1 MKITIAALLLY
12 SHCLFCQVIPKDKQ
26 MHLAAGFTLGGLAI
40 SSKQVKHPF
49 WTSVLMATSTGA
61 AKELY
66 DSRTGGD
73 VDRKDV
79 YFTVAGGAV
88 SGTIGYLI
96 KKRRDKKKSK
106 YLRHRWEYRQYI
118 RY

>member
-1 MKITIAALLLY
+1 MRTVLVAMILCAQLCHA
-12 SHCLFCQVIPKDKQ
+12 QMIPVDRQ
-26 MHLAAGFTLGGLAI
+26 QHAAAGFILGGLSI

-49 WTSVLMATSTGA
+49 WTSVFIATTAGV

-66 DSRTGGD
+66 DSRTSGV
-73 VDRKDV
+73 VDKGDV

-96 KKRRDKKKSK
+96 KRRHDKKRKA
-106 YLRHRWEYRQYI
+106 YLRNRWMHQQFF

>member
-1 MKITIAALLLY
+1 MKIIVTLLLLC
-12 SHCLFCQVIPKDKQ
+12 SHSMFCQMIPKDKQ
-26 MHLAAGFTLGGLAI
+26 MHIAAGFTLGGLAI
-40 SSKQVKHPF
+40 SSKHVKHPF
-49 WTSVLMATSTGA
+49 WTSVLMATSAGA

-73 VDRKDV
+73 SDIKDV
-79 YFTVAGGAV
+79 YFTAAGGVV

-96 KKRRDKKKSK
+96 KKRRDKKKK
-106 YLRHRWEYRQYI
+106 EYLRHRWEYRHYT

>member
-1 MKITIAALLLY
+1 M
-12 SHCLFCQVIPKDKQ
+12 IPVDKQ
-26 MHLAAGFTLGGLAI
+26 KHAAAGFIVGGLSI

-49 WTSVLMATSTGA
+49 WTSVLMATSAGA

-66 DSRTGGD
+66 DSRTGGTSE
-73 VDRKDV
+73 VKDV

-96 KKRRDKKKSK
+96 KRRHDKRKKA
-106 YLRHRWEYRQYI
+106 YLRNRWMHQQFF